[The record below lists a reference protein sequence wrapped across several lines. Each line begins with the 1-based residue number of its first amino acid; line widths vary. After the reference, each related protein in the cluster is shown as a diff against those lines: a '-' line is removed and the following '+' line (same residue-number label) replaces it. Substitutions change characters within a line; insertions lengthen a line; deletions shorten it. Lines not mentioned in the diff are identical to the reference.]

1 MGAMLRFKQET
12 GKEINELDP
21 QNFSELCV
29 YFWCCVK
36 SASNRDGIPFDYSL
50 MDFADCI
57 EPDDMQA
64 WSAAVMQQQEGAAE
78 ATPGDEKKRR

>member
-21 QNFSELCV
+21 QNFTELCV

-50 MDFADCI
+50 MDFADSI
-57 EPDDMQA
+57 EPDDMKA
-64 WSAAVMQQQEGAAE
+64 WTTAVMKPTGGDASSPE
-78 ATPGDEKKRR
+78 DEKKSR